1 MLKTITNIIANPKL
15 LLIKTIIGATLI
27 HYMEDL
33 LMLALQYIMPTIL
46 AIVAD
51 LVWGLQA
58 AKCRGDRRT
67 PTKAIRRTV
76 NKFIGYSCWILFSAS
91 IGITYHYPKL
101 PAIMMSIVF
110 ILEGSSCLNNILE
123 KRGKQISLEGILSL
137 IGKKTKHEGLE
148 NVIEDIEKKDKP
160 IK

>member
-1 MLKTITNIIANPKL
+1 
-15 LLIKTIIGATLI
+15 
-27 HYMEDL
+27 
-33 LMLALQYIMPTIL
+33 
-46 AIVAD
+46 
-51 LVWGLQA
+51 
-58 AKCRGDRRT
+58 
-67 PTKAIRRTV
+67 
-76 NKFIGYSCWILFSAS
+76 
-91 IGITYHYPKL
+91 
-101 PAIMMSIVF
+101 MMSVVF

>member
-1 MLKTITNIIANPKL
+1 M
-15 LLIKTIIGATLI
+15 IGATLI

-33 LMLALQYIMPTIL
+33 LMLALQYIMPTTL

-58 AKCRGDRRT
+58 AKCRNERRT
-67 PTKAIRRTV
+67 PTKAIRRTL
-76 NKFIGYSCWILFSAS
+76 NKFIGYSCWIFFSAS

-101 PAIMMSIVF
+101 PAIMMSVVF